1 MRMQRPWVVG
11 LMVLL
16 LPALPCSAQVSQAG
30 GRRDNLQATSSDVGS
45 ESPREIRIFS
55 LQYQQA
61 EGLAK
66 IIGVLVPSREV
77 TIAVDGMSQNLI
89 VPRRQAVCDRS
100 SKRFENWTPAPLAS
114 LTRHR

>member
-1 MRMQRPWVVG
+1 MRMQRPWVVC

-30 GRRDNLQATSSDVGS
+30 GRRDNLQATSSDAGS

-66 IIGVLVPSREV
+66 IIGVRISHGHCMLLFVGVHRHVCYP
-77 TIAVDGMSQNLI
+77 I
-89 VPRRQAVCDRS
+89 VHDRFS
-100 SKRFENWTPAPLAS
+100 
-114 LTRHR
+114 